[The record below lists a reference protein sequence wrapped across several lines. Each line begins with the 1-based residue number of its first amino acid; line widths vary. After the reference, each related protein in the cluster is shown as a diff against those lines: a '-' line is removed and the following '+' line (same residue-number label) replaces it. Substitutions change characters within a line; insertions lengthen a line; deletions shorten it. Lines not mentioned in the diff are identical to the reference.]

1 MKKIL
6 MSLLVVGT
14 MLMGGAIL
22 VKPAMAGEDSNNIP
36 DAIGD
41 ICEDGNN
48 IPDDLKEAAGCK
60 VEKDKTAM
68 PAVVYIINVAL
79 SLVGIVAVG
88 MIVYGAI
95 TYVISTGDA
104 VKLNRAKNSILYG
117 LVGVVVASLAYTIVY
132 FVSQNFGA

>member
-1 MKKIL
+1 MKKFW
-6 MSLLVVGT
+6 MSLALVGAMLVGVN
-14 MLMGGAIL
+14 GL
-22 VKPAMAGEDSNNIP
+22 VAPVMADL
-36 DAIGD
+36 GD

-60 VEKDKTAM
+60 VREDKTAM
-68 PAVVYIINVAL
+68 PAAVYIVNVAV

-104 VKLNRAKNSILYG
+104 AKLNRAKNAILYG
-117 LVGVVVASLAYTIVY
+117 LIGVAVASLAYTIVY
-132 FVSQNFGA
+132 FVSQNLGA

>member
-14 MLMGGAIL
+14 MLIGGAIL
-22 VKPAMAGEDSNNIP
+22 VKPAMAV
-36 DAIGD
+36 IGD

-117 LVGVVVASLAYTIVY
+117 LIGVVVASLAYTIVY